1 MHRLLERQL
10 RRYLGDTYL
19 TDVKLKSFL
28 EVIDNYYHEIEKEQR
43 LVNNALAVSASEL
56 NEVNERLRI
65 QNAEMTRTLLDTLS
79 DAVYATDLD
88 GRITFLNSSAEKI
101 FDVREAE
108 VIGKFIHDFLQFY
121 KTEGKSFT
129 HDESPQVKVFQ
140 AKKPIDGSS
149 YLSRSANQFIPI
161 NFKSQPILSNK
172 KIIGALVSFQDV
184 TQQKK
189 NELLI
194 QETQERLNLSLE
206 GSNLA
211 IWDWNIVSDDLFM
224 SERWSLLIGGERK
237 DTFLTSHDFI
247 EIIHLEDRE
256 RVLSNLMS
264 ALKNNNE
271 FYSVD
276 FRILQ
281 KNNSYIWVHS
291 HGKVIERNSD
301 GQATRMAGTIF
312 DITDRIK
319 AEDQL
324 KKSEA
329 KLRTLYESTS
339 DAVILL
345 DVDQF
350 IDCNLATLE
359 MFGCHSKEEFCSK
372 IPGSYSSELQADGQ
386 QSAILIKERIQE
398 AVEYGVSRFEWLHKR
413 ADNSKVFNTEV
424 LLNLMPLDGKNIFQI
439 TVRDIT
445 ERKLAEEMLEQAKN
459 SAIQSEKM
467 KRDFLANM
475 SHEIRTPL
483 NGIIGMTDL
492 VLDTELTNEQLE
504 YISLIKM
511 SSDDL
516 LTVVNDILDFSKIE
530 SGKMNIEIVEFSLD
544 DMLRNTMRTL
554 ALKAH
559 QKNLELLLRVDPD
572 VPDRLLGD
580 PSRLRQVFTNLV
592 SNAIKFTEVGE
603 IELAVQKLG
612 QTDQHKTNIL
622 FSVRD
627 TGIGIPKHKFDIIFD
642 SFTQADTSTTRK
654 FGGTG
659 LGLAISS
666 QLVQLMGGDRIHLES
681 KVNVGSLFSLTL
693 PFNTVKIDPLANYQ
707 LTGKTVGIPIL
718 VVEDNF
724 SNGKLLQRVL
734 ENWKML
740 PTVVES
746 AEKAL
751 IEIDAAMH
759 SGKPFPLALVDIHM
773 PWMNGIQL
781 AERIIHQAQYN
792 CAVIMMST
800 SENQH
805 EYAKRC
811 MDIGVASFLLKP
823 ISQSELLNAIMVAL
837 GEPQKQTLIPAKFN
851 FKKSKK
857 KLNLLLAEDNLV
869 NQKLALRLLEK
880 LGHKITLANNG
891 LEAVTHWKKSK
902 FDAILLDV
910 DMPILNGYETAEKIR
925 EDEKRQGGHIPI
937 IAMTAHAMEGARE
950 KCLIHGM
957 DGYISKPIN
966 TDALWR
972 ELESIVD
979 NTASQS
985 ESSQNFDEFKVA
997 DFDKAMEMMN
1007 NSRELFDEI
1016 TNIFLIDAPIYMAK
1030 IKENIEQGNMELV
1043 RFNTH
1048 TLKGMVGIFGADRT
1062 VRAAMEIESILHN
1075 NGKIESVETL
1085 DSSLNDLLVAI
1096 KNKRLEF

>member
-1 MHRLLERQL
+1 
-10 RRYLGDTYL
+10 
-19 TDVKLKSFL
+19 
-28 EVIDNYYHEIEKEQR
+28 
-43 LVNNALAVSASEL
+43 
-56 NEVNERLRI
+56 
-65 QNAEMTRTLLDTLS
+65 
-79 DAVYATDLD
+79 
-88 GRITFLNSSAEKI
+88 
-101 FDVREAE
+101 
-108 VIGKFIHDFLQFY
+108 
-121 KTEGKSFT
+121 
-129 HDESPQVKVFQ
+129 
-140 AKKPIDGSS
+140 
-149 YLSRSANQFIPI
+149 
-161 NFKSQPILSNK
+161 
-172 KIIGALVSFQDV
+172 
-184 TQQKK
+184 
-189 NELLI
+189 
-194 QETQERLNLSLE
+194 
-206 GSNLA
+206 
-211 IWDWNIVSDDLFM
+211 
-224 SERWSLLIGGERK
+224 
-237 DTFLTSHDFI
+237 
-247 EIIHLEDRE
+247 
-256 RVLSNLMS
+256 
-264 ALKNNNE
+264 
-271 FYSVD
+271 
-276 FRILQ
+276 
-281 KNNSYIWVHS
+281 
-291 HGKVIERNSD
+291 
-301 GQATRMAGTIF
+301 
-312 DITDRIK
+312 
-319 AEDQL
+319 
-324 KKSEA
+324 
-329 KLRTLYESTS
+329 
-339 DAVILL
+339 
-345 DVDQF
+345 
-350 IDCNLATLE
+350 
-359 MFGCHSKEEFCSK
+359 
-372 IPGSYSSELQADGQ
+372 
-386 QSAILIKERIQE
+386 
-398 AVEYGVSRFEWLHKR
+398 
-413 ADNSKVFNTEV
+413 
-424 LLNLMPLDGKNIFQI
+424 
-439 TVRDIT
+439 
-445 ERKLAEEMLEQAKN
+445 
-459 SAIQSEKM
+459 
-467 KRDFLANM
+467 
-475 SHEIRTPL
+475 
-483 NGIIGMTDL
+483 
-492 VLDTELTNEQLE
+492 
-504 YISLIKM
+504 
-511 SSDDL
+511 
-516 LTVVNDILDFSKIE
+516 
-530 SGKMNIEIVEFSLD
+530 
-544 DMLRNTMRTL
+544 
-554 ALKAH
+554 
-559 QKNLELLLRVDPD
+559 
-572 VPDRLLGD
+572 
-580 PSRLRQVFTNLV
+580 
-592 SNAIKFTEVGE
+592 
-603 IELAVQKLG
+603 
-612 QTDQHKTNIL
+612 
-622 FSVRD
+622 
-627 TGIGIPKHKFDIIFD
+627 
-642 SFTQADTSTTRK
+642 
-654 FGGTG
+654 
-659 LGLAISS
+659 
-666 QLVQLMGGDRIHLES
+666 
-681 KVNVGSLFSLTL
+681 
-693 PFNTVKIDPLANYQ
+693 
-707 LTGKTVGIPIL
+707 
-718 VVEDNF
+718 
-724 SNGKLLQRVL
+724 
-734 ENWKML
+734 ML

-869 NQKLALRLLEK
+869 NQKLALRL
-880 LGHKITLANNG
+880 KITLANNG